1 MKKLQKNEQR
11 IHRIADELEKQ
22 QLDNSYK
29 NDKIC
34 EKLRISTA
42 TFHRYKPK
50 AMLEVQKRHE
60 FELNLK
66 NQAITHEVTEA
77 AKNGLFNGLLSDTEL
92 EQILCKIAEGK
103 MDITETTSTPDG
115 IIEFNRKPTPNEII
129 AAIKEIYKKRGSYA
143 PEKVE
148 SIISAYNVTLNLNK

>member
-11 IHRIADELEKQ
+11 IHRIADELVKQ
-22 QLDNSYK
+22 QKDVTYLD
-29 NDKIC
+29 
-34 EKLRISTA
+34 A
-42 TFHRYKPK
+42 TIYNNLQLSKAMFYRYKPL
-50 AMLEVQKRHE
+50 AVLEVQKRHE

-103 MDITETTSTPDG
+103 MDIAETTSTPDG
-115 IIEFNRKPTPNEII
+115 IIEFNRKPTPNEMIG
-129 AAIKEIYKKRGSYA
+129 AIKEIYKKRGSYA
-143 PEKVE
+143 PDKVE